1 MEADSPDANDRLIV
15 GLTGGIAS
23 GKSLVAD
30 LFADFGVTIV
40 DTDIVAREVVA
51 PGSPALEEIRQSFGD
66 QVVADDGT
74 LDRAAMRKIVFS
86 DDAQRQVLE
95 AILHPRIRDESFRQV
110 DAATAAYV
118 IVVVP
123 LLYESPMK
131 EAMHR
136 ILVVDCGEETQ
147 IERLMA
153 RDNETREQACRILA
167 TQASR
172 EERLSIADDVIQN
185 NGDIE
190 SVRQA
195 VQQLHERYLELANLK
210 TN

>member
-1 MEADSPDANDRLIV
+1 MVPSP
-15 GLTGGIAS
+15 S
-23 GKSLVAD
+23 KSTSLPQPVAESQPVVYAEVPVD
-30 LFADFGVTIV
+30 L
-40 DTDIVAREVVA
+40 VAREVVA

-66 QVVADDGT
+66 NVLADDGS
-74 LDRAAMRKIVFS
+74 LDRAAMRNIVFN

-95 AILHPRIRDESFRQV
+95 AILHPSIREESFRQV
-110 DAATAAYV
+110 EAATTPYV

-131 EAMHR
+131 KAMHR

-185 NGDIE
+185 DGDIE